1 MKFAVQ
7 LAVNVA
13 YDGWTTT
20 RHLPTIYIFAATEGD
35 ARSKAEDL
43 IASMKEGAFILDLVA
58 I

>member
-1 MKFAVQ
+1 MQVS
-7 LAVNVA
+7 
-13 YDGWTTT
+13 
-20 RHLPTIYIFAATEGD
+20 AATEGD